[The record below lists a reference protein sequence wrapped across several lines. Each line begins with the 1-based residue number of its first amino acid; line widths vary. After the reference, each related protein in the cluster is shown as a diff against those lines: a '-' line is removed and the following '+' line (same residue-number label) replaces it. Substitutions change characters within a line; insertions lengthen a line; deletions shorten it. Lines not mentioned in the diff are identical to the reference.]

1 MKQEW
6 HWVYRSFRAGRMVS
20 QSKPFATEAE
30 AKAAAQ
36 RYVSRYRKEG
46 GFAEVWGGR
55 LIGCSFSNKKLC
67 GSFGDTEALEAYYKA
82 MGV

>member
-1 MKQEW
+1 MRQEW

-30 AKAAAQ
+30 ARAAAK

-55 LIGCSFSNKKLC
+55 LIGSNFSNKTLC
-67 GSFGDTEALEAYYKA
+67 EMFGHREALEAYYKA

>member
-1 MKQEW
+1 MRQEW
-6 HWVYRSFRAGRMVS
+6 HWVYRSFRNGCMVS
-20 QSKPFATEAE
+20 QSKPFASEAE
-30 AKAAAQ
+30 AKSAAQ
-36 RYVSRYRKEG
+36 RYVARYRKEG

-55 LIGCSFSNKKLC
+55 LIGANFSNKTRC

>member
-6 HWVYRSFRAGRMVS
+6 RWVYRSFRAGHMVS
-20 QSKPFATEAE
+20 QSKPFTNEAD
-30 AKAAAQ
+30 AKAAAK
-36 RYVSRYRKEG
+36 RYVSRYRSEG

-55 LIGCSFSNKKLC
+55 LIGASFSNKQLC
-67 GSFGDTEALEAYYKA
+67 GSFGDTEALESYYQA